1 MSWREES
8 ITIYKALNGFII
20 EEREENID
28 SRATN
33 VYIYEEEAG
42 DEHVVSMLYAIV
54 SFLKLF
60 NSENGKRN
68 LVIEWREENE

>member
-1 MSWREES
+1 
-8 ITIYKALNGFII
+8 
-20 EEREENID
+20 
-28 SRATN
+28 
-33 VYIYEEEAG
+33 
-42 DEHVVSMLYAIV
+42 MLYAIV